1 MAKWR
6 YQNLSILE
14 DDQQIV
20 EFANTVM
27 AMNNG
32 ISVLALEKE
41 CIERFG
47 EEYSAMSMFDWFK
60 VINAYVK
67 GKTHRY
73 DLKENEIVYWN
84 VAESKPK
91 IR

>member
-1 MAKWR
+1 
-6 YQNLSILE
+6 
-14 DDQQIV
+14 
-20 EFANTVM
+20 
-27 AMNNG
+27 
-32 ISVLALEKE
+32 
-41 CIERFG
+41 
-47 EEYSAMSMFDWFK
+47 MSMFDWFK